1 MIHHFARALA
11 VRESRAAA
19 LATQPVQQ
27 SLFWPSLPAGA
38 GGHAST
44 AAAPHTRSA
53 PAAASTRQVARQST
67 PSVARVRRDPSDGRR
82 ALISGRFADVCA
94 ALDRMV
100 GEFEPV

>member
-11 VRESRAAA
+11 VRENRAATA
-19 LATQPVQQ
+19 GSSAPVQQ
-27 SLFWPSLPAGA
+27 SLFWPTMHDAMPK
-38 GGHAST
+38 
-44 AAAPHTRSA
+44 
-53 PAAASTRQVARQST
+53 AASCSGTTAPNARPAPQAAT
-67 PSVARVRRDPSDGRR
+67 AARVRRDPSDVRR

>member
-11 VRESRAAA
+11 VRENRTAATGSSA
-19 LATQPVQQ
+19 PVQQ
-27 SLFWPSLPAGA
+27 SLFWPSISSTETEQSPGA
-38 GGHAST
+38 IK
-44 AAAPHTRSA
+44 PHTTARA
-53 PAAASTRQVARQST
+53 TAMAHHPLASS
-67 PSVARVRRDPSDGRR
+67 ARVRRDPSDGRR